1 MSKKNQL
8 IIQFKMDSEDYNK
21 WKNGYEGVASEHP
34 ITLYSFNSVLSI
46 SGKFAAF
53 QHIKNDY
60 KEVEIVLYEKDVK
73 NLLNFTLDA
82 MNT

>member
-8 IIQFKMDSEDYNK
+8 IIQFKINAEDYNK
-21 WKNGYEGVASEHP
+21 WKNGDEGVTSEHP

-60 KEVEIVLYEKDVK
+60 KEVEIVLYEKDLM

>member
-8 IIQFKMDSEDYNK
+8 IIQFKMNAEDYNK
-21 WKNGYEGVASEHP
+21 WKNGDEGVESENKL
-34 ITLYSFNSVLSI
+34 TSYNFNSVLSV
-46 SGKFAAF
+46 SGKFSAF

-60 KEVEIVLYEKDVK
+60 KEVEIVLYEKDLM
-73 NLLNFTLDA
+73 NLLSFTLDA